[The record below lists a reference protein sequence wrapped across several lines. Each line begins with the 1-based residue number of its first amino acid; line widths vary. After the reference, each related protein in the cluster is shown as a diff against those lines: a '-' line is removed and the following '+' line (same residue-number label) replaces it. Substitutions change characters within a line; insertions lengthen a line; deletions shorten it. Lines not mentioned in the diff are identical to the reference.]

1 MKLSLYSCQFLLM
14 MLDQIRELSNMRL
27 KSLELD
33 LEVFDLRERL
43 NTLFENTIIQ
53 AELKSLK
60 MIIQIDQHLPKKVYS
75 DKQKIYNVLFNLLT
89 NAIKYT
95 NQGHVTVRIGSIEK
109 LEDLFQIDSK
119 TKILGDFDKQIE
131 VQFIVED
138 TGPGLSEDQQE
149 HMFQLFGK
157 AQFSNDRN

>member
-1 MKLSLYSCQFLLM
+1 

-60 MIIQIDQHLPKKVYS
+60 VIIQID
-75 DKQKIYNVLFNLLT
+75 
-89 NAIKYT
+89 
-95 NQGHVTVRIGSIEK
+95 
-109 LEDLFQIDSK
+109 
-119 TKILGDFDKQIE
+119 
-131 VQFIVED
+131 
-138 TGPGLSEDQQE
+138 
-149 HMFQLFGK
+149 
-157 AQFSNDRN
+157 

>member
-1 MKLSLYSCQFLLM
+1 MNENLMAYYQNEKMVQSSMKLSIYSCQFLLM

-33 LEVFDLRERL
+33 LEVFDFRERL
-43 NTLFENTIIQ
+43 DTLFENTIIQ

-60 MIIQIDQHLPKKVYS
+60 VNIHIDQNIPKKVYS

-95 NQGHVTVRIGSIEK
+95 NQGNVTVNIE
-109 LEDLFQIDSK
+109 LIEQTEDLLQIDSRIK
-119 TKILGDFDKQIE
+119 VLGEFD
-131 VQFIVED
+131 
-138 TGPGLSEDQQE
+138 
-149 HMFQLFGK
+149 
-157 AQFSNDRN
+157 N

>member
-1 MKLSLYSCQFLLM
+1 MSMNENLMTYYKDEKMVQSSMKLSLYSCQFLLM

-60 MIIQIDQHLPKKVYS
+60 MIIQID
-75 DKQKIYNVLFNLLT
+75 
-89 NAIKYT
+89 
-95 NQGHVTVRIGSIEK
+95 
-109 LEDLFQIDSK
+109 
-119 TKILGDFDKQIE
+119 
-131 VQFIVED
+131 
-138 TGPGLSEDQQE
+138 
-149 HMFQLFGK
+149 
-157 AQFSNDRN
+157 

>member
-1 MKLSLYSCQFLLM
+1 
-14 MLDQIRELSNMRL
+14 MRL

-43 NTLFENTIIQ
+43 HSLFENVLIQ

-60 MIIQIDQHLPKKVYS
+60 FNIHIDQSLPNKIYS

-95 NQGHVTVRIGSIEK
+95 N
-109 LEDLFQIDSK
+109 
-119 TKILGDFDKQIE
+119 
-131 VQFIVED
+131 
-138 TGPGLSEDQQE
+138 
-149 HMFQLFGK
+149 
-157 AQFSNDRN
+157 